1 MFCMFCNKPAIRGE
15 KTLGPLGHVSYPE
28 QDFVKVTGKDSS
40 NGCYLKVE
48 YGGDLSFEDW
58 NERKVECR
66 M

>member
-1 MFCMFCNKPAIRGE
+1 M
-15 KTLGPLGHVSYPE
+15 GPLGHVSYPE